1 MHRSVVSVA
10 SSSLPKALVLLLVLA
25 FLTGGGSYDRGWGD
39 ALVEL
44 LAWPVLILAVLALSE
59 KPLPKQSLFLLLAA
73 FAVPLVLAL
82 QWLTG
87 WSETPW
93 ATERG
98 LWSVMPA
105 VAMFAGVLALGE
117 RHYSR
122 LMWTTVALVGFNVI
136 LAFLQL
142 GAPQDSLMNPFPE
155 WPPAMGGVFANANH
169 HGTVLS
175 IALLWLGA
183 WAWSAWRTQSKV
195 FEGHTILLWVSAA
208 AGCLILLAV
217 LPLTGS
223 RAMVLIAMGSLL
235 MVPVLLGSLRDLRS
249 PGRSRRSVLLAMVL
263 LLAGASLLVVI
274 SGWLK
279 VDSEQEVRGAL
290 AGATA
295 RMAKDAMPW
304 GHGLGSFVPWFDA
317 HADERFTLRA
327 FANHAHNEYM
337 QWWLESGIFGLA
349 WIAMLVAWLL
359 WACPWPNASRGVQPA
374 PAVAAWLSVAVVL
387 VHSVVDYPLR
397 TQGIMTI
404 AALMAGMASRY
415 ALRRSRG
422 ASTEAA
428 PPPTRSRGLVSG

>member
-10 SSSLPKALVLLLVLA
+10 SSILPKALVLLLVLA
-25 FLTGGGSYDRGWGD
+25 CLTGGGSYDRGWGD

-44 LAWPVLILAVLALSE
+44 LAWPVLVVAVLALSE
-59 KPLPKQSLFLLLAA
+59 KPLPKQSLVLLLAA

-105 VAMFAGVLALGE
+105 VAMFAGALALGE
-117 RHYSR
+117 RHYPG
-122 LMWTTVALVGFNVI
+122 LLWVVAGLVGFNVV

-142 GAPQDSLMNPFPE
+142 GAPQDSLLNPFPE
-155 WPPAMGGVFANANH
+155 WPPALGGVFANANH

-175 IALLWLGA
+175 MALLWLGA
-183 WAWSAWRTQSKV
+183 WAWSTWRTRGKA
-195 FEGHTILLWVSAA
+195 FDGRKLLLWVIAA
-208 AGCLILLAV
+208 ASSLILLAV

-223 RAMVLIAMGSLL
+223 RAMVLIAMGALL
-235 MVPVLLGSLRDLRS
+235 AVPVLLGGLRDLRS
-249 PGRSRRSVLLAMVL
+249 LGRSRRSVALAMTLLIAGAL
-263 LLAGASLLVVI
+263 LLVAV

-279 VDSEQEVRGAL
+279 VDSEQEIRGTL
-290 AGATA
+290 AATTA
-295 RMAKDAMPW
+295 RMAADAMPW

-317 HADERFTLRA
+317 HAGERFALRA
-327 FANHAHNEYM
+327 FANHAHNEYV
-337 QWWLESGIFGLA
+337 QWWLESGVFGLA

-387 VHSVVDYPLR
+387 AHSAVDYPLR
-397 TQGIMTI
+397 TQGIMAI
-404 AALMAGMASRY
+404 FAFMAGMASSY

-422 ASTEAA
+422 ASTETA